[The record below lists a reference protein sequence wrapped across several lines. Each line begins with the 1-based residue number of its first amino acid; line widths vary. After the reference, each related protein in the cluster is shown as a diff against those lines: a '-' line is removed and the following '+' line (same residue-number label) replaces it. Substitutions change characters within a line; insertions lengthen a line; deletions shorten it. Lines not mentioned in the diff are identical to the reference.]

1 MEDCAIAA
9 KGGDEVDFGV
19 VAQGR
24 SGEGED
30 GEAEVVLDLVGEGG
44 FKNEGEGRVGGFY
57 VPVAERMSA
66 IADRSRSRRG
76 GFALE
81 FLTSQT

>member
-9 KGGDEVDFGV
+9 KGGDEVDFGI

-24 SGEGED
+24 SREGED
-30 GEAEVVLDLVGEGG
+30 GEAEVVSDLVGEGG
-44 FKNEGEGRVGGFY
+44 LKNEGEGRVGGLY
-57 VPVAERMSA
+57 VPVAGRTSA
-66 IADRSRSRRG
+66 TADGSRSRRG

-81 FLTSQT
+81 LLTSQT